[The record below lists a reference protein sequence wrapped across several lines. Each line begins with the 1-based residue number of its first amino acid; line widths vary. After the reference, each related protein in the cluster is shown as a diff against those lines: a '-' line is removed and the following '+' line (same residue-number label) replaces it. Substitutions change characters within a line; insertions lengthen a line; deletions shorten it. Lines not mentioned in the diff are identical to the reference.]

1 MLKYAINVPR
11 KLVGA
16 TIEATEFATSPK
28 NDVDKLE
35 EKIYR
40 AFGIDKEDIAH
51 RRIDKYLEYYKG
63 YVGSHLGYT
72 IEDAMKFTWEHGLD
86 SIGINPATG
95 EKDGYQHNLL
105 YRAKTYRREFLEKLH
120 DYTIGRKREP
130 EEDESSKENKPNQS
144 NRKLGTEP
152 ETLKTLQKLYVP
164 EKIESVKIM
173 KGMRT

>member
-1 MLKYAINVPR
+1 MILISLR
-11 KLVGA
+11 K
-16 TIEATEFATSPK
+16 
-28 NDVDKLE
+28 
-35 EKIYR
+35 KIYR
-40 AFGIDKEDIAH
+40 TFGIDKEDIAH

-72 IEDAMKFTWEHGLD
+72 IEDAMKFTWKHGLD

-105 YRAKTYRREFLEKLH
+105 YRAKTHRREFLERLH

-152 ETLKTLQKLYVP
+152 EDLKNTTEAIRAGEDRELQDN
-164 EKIESVKIM
+164 ERNDNRDNNEES
-173 KGMRT
+173 